1 VLFLGPNHCTMVMYD
16 VNLTG
21 SWVRG
26 NEKALYYFSNFPVS
40 LKLLQNETVQHD
52 ILWKVR
58 LLESTIGDKIPPRG
72 SEWGEGWG
80 GNTLISHRSW
90 EFGDRLGSHS
100 PSGCSWGSPL
110 RWSWQLKSLQ
120 WIARNAFFYPASGNV
135 PPTGSLDSC
144 GDPSDPSSVT
154 IVPPEVFLLQAK

>member
-120 WIARNAFFYPASGNV
+120 RHLKDSRS
-135 PPTGSLDSC
+135 SLPQSELLET
-144 GDPSDPSSVT
+144 PSSIQPVEMCLPL
-154 IVPPEVFLLQAK
+154 VL